1 MIPDDKK
8 LVENIKATMAI
19 EGLYLQDKDVSLI
32 NQYLE
37 NEITAE
43 EGIDIIKKDI
53 ISKMNDKNVWCNKFK
68 IHI

>member
-19 EGLYLQDKDVSLI
+19 EGLDLPDKDVSLI

-53 ISKMNDKNVWCNKFK
+53 ISKMNDRNVWCNKFK